1 MKKST
6 PLRIAAALTLSAAVL
21 APAVATAA
29 EGNWLVRVRAVH
41 LDPSNEDD
49 TGLSLNINRKV
60 LPDLDISYFVTPN
73 IAAELVL
80 TYPQKQDVRA
90 GTTKIGT
97 LRHLPP
103 TLTAQYHFLP
113 TGTIRPYVGAGVNYT
128 NFTTVSLDAAPQYNI
143 DRGSFGWALQAGV
156 DFKLAENLYLNL
168 DVKKVQIH
176 AVITEGGVKAGTLKV
191 DPTLVGIGLGWR
203 F

>member
-1 MKKST
+1 M
-6 PLRIAAALTLSAAVL
+6 P
-21 APAVATAA
+21 
-29 EGNWLVRVRAVH
+29 
-41 LDPSNEDD
+41 
-49 TGLSLNINRKV
+49 
-60 LPDLDISYFVTPN
+60 
-73 IAAELVL
+73 
-80 TYPQKQDVRA
+80 
-90 GTTKIGT
+90 
-97 LRHLPP
+97 
-103 TLTAQYHFLP
+103 
-113 TGTIRPYVGAGVNYT
+113 GV
-128 NFTTVSLDAAPQYNI
+128 NI

>member
-1 MKKST
+1 MKKSFT
-6 PLRIAAALTLSAAVL
+6 LRIAAALTLSAAVL

-41 LDPSNEDD
+41 LDPANKDD
-49 TGLSLNINRKV
+49 TGLNLNINSKV
-60 LPDLDISYFVTPN
+60 IPELDISYFVTPN

-90 GTTKIGT
+90 GSTKIGT

-128 NFTTVSLDAAPQYNI
+128 NFTTVSLDVPGVNI

-176 AVITEGGVKAGTLKV
+176 AVITSGATKLGTLKV